1 MSGGGGRPVGSKNS
15 CTATTRKQT
24 SSQKKRQAERSAA
37 TKQKFKK
44 EKEQQNA
51 AVKRAVRMKFFAPRT
66 KQSSGEAT
74 AAPINDKTTTAAT
87 DAINTSMTELMLLL
101 TRIQPQLR
109 SQLPTTFR
117 HSWLGRSYY
126 Q

>member
-1 MSGGGGRPVGSKNS
+1 MVVRTVAQRSDDTQADFVSKEKTIRTQRS
-15 CTATTRKQT
+15 DQT
-24 SSQKKRQAERSAA
+24 KTSRTLRRS

-51 AVKRAVRMKFFAPRT
+51 AVKRAARMNFFAPRK
-66 KQSSGEAT
+66 KQSSREAT

-117 HSWLGRSYY
+117 HS
-126 Q
+126 